1 MNWLGTILIIAG
13 CGYAGIAAG
22 IAYKREEAALE
33 QLCEHLQYMICR
45 LKFHQISLPELFSY
59 LEKEA
64 KPPLR
69 AFYANVIRELN
80 MRTFPDA
87 PGCLKSAVDATVDLP
102 QHTRSCLLLLGRFFG
117 RFDLEG
123 QLRGA
128 ESVYEICRE
137 KYMKMAKK
145 HTVCIRSYLIFGL
158 CGGAAIAVLLI

>member
-1 MNWLGTILIIAG
+1 MKWLGTILIIAG

-80 MRTFPDA
+80 MRTFPDGFA
-87 PGCLKSAVDATVDLP
+87 GCIYRIAHQFLP
-102 QHTRSCLLLLGRFFG
+102 QQNSKITGTRIKGDLL
-117 RFDLEG
+117 
-123 QLRGA
+123 
-128 ESVYEICRE
+128 
-137 KYMKMAKK
+137 
-145 HTVCIRSYLIFGL
+145 
-158 CGGAAIAVLLI
+158 